1 MLCVMIW
8 LAYTN
13 HRCLACVC
21 SPVLDSAR
29 TKGRE
34 DERCFSQ
41 VNYGRQEENL
51 EEEKNMEKKIL
62 QDGRRKKPKP
72 KKKP

>member
-29 TKGRE
+29 TKGRD

-41 VNYGRQEENL
+41 VNYERQEQNL
-51 EEEKNMEKKIL
+51 EEKKNMERKSCNMEEEKNQNQKKVV
-62 QDGRRKKPKP
+62 
-72 KKKP
+72 